1 MTPPRRIVVVGASA
15 AGLTAAESLRADGF
29 DGELTVVGS
38 EPHLAYDRPPLS
50 KQLLA
55 GAWAADR
62 LELLPRDRYDDL
74 SIGCRLGAAAT
85 ALDVAGR
92 TVRVGGSDGDGDG
105 VDGVE
110 LGFDRL
116 LIATGVRPRTW
127 PGTDGLRGV
136 HVLRTLDD
144 TVAFKAAAHDAG
156 RVVVI
161 GAGFLGAEA
170 AATLRGLG
178 IDVTLVDPSP
188 APMLRQVGPVVAG
201 LLADLHAEHGVD
213 LRLGRSVAAI
223 ERDGDRVT
231 GVRLDDGA
239 RFATTCVLVAI
250 GTTPATEWL
259 AGSGLDLADGVGCDA
274 WCRAAPGVFAAGD
287 VARWFHRG
295 RGASLRVEHRTNAT
309 EQAMA
314 AARAML
320 DPGDPYEPVPYVW
333 SDQYDTKLQTY
344 GETTATDRFAVIS
357 GSIDERRFVALYGR
371 AERVVGA
378 LGWRSPRE
386 LLRARALVADGVPWS
401 EAVAA

>member
-1 MTPPRRIVVVGASA
+1 MTPPPRRIVVVGASA

-29 DGELTVVGS
+29 DGDLTVVGS

-55 GAWAADR
+55 GAWQADR

-74 SIGCRLGAAAT
+74 RIGCRLGAAAT

-92 TVRVGGSDGDGDG
+92 TVRVGGDD
-105 VDGVE
+105 

-116 LIATGVRPRTW
+116 LIATGVRPRAW
-127 PGTDGLRGV
+127 PGTVGLRGV
-136 HVLRTLDD
+136 HVLRTVDD
-144 TVAFKAAAHDAG
+144 TVAFKAAAHEAE

-161 GAGFLGAEA
+161 GAGFLGTEA

-178 IDVTLVDPSP
+178 IAVTLVDPSP
-188 APMLRQVGPVVAG
+188 APMLRQVGPVVAD
-201 LLADLHAEHGVD
+201 LLAGLHAEHGVD
-213 LRLGRSVAAI
+213 LRLGTTVRGI
-223 ERDGDRVT
+223 DRYDDRVT

-239 RFATTCVLVAI
+239 RIGTTCVLVAI

-287 VARWFHRG
+287 VARWYHRG
-295 RGASLRVEHRTNAT
+295 RGTSLRVEHRTNAT

-320 DPGDPYEPVPYVW
+320 AEGEPYEPVPYFW
-333 SDQYDTKLQTY
+333 SDQYDTKLQAY
-344 GETTATDRFAVIS
+344 GETTGADRFAVVG
-357 GSIDERRFVALYGR
+357 GSVEERRFVALYGR
-371 AERVVGA
+371 SDRVVGA

-386 LLRARALVADGVPWS
+386 LLRARTLVAAGASWQ

>member
-1 MTPPRRIVVVGASA
+1 MTPPRRIVVVGAAA

-29 DGELTVVGS
+29 DGELTVVGA

-74 SIGCRLGAAAT
+74 RIGCRLGVAAT

-92 TVRVGGSDGDGDG
+92 TVRVGGDDL
-105 VDGVE
+105 V
-110 LGFDRL
+110 FDRL
-116 LIATGVRPRTW
+116 LIASGVRPRTW
-127 PGTDGLRGV
+127 PGTGGLRGV

-144 TVAFKAAAHDAG
+144 AVAFKAAALDAG
-156 RVVVI
+156 RVVVV

-178 IDVTLVDPSP
+178 IAVTLVDPAP
-188 APMLRQVGPVVAG
+188 APMLRQVGPVVAD
-201 LLADLHAEHGVD
+201 LLAALHAEHGVD
-213 LRLGRSVAAI
+213 LRLGTTVRGIDADDGRVA
-223 ERDGDRVT
+223 
-231 GVRLDDGA
+231 GVRLDDGT
-239 RFATTCVLVAI
+239 RVGTTCVLVAI
-250 GTTPATEWL
+250 GAAPATEWL

-295 RGASLRVEHRTNAT
+295 RGVSLRVEHRTNAT

-320 DPGDPYEPVPYVW
+320 DPGEPYEPVPYVW
-333 SDQYDTKLQTY
+333 SDQYDTKLQAY
-344 GETTATDRFAVIS
+344 GETTGTDHFAVVG
-357 GSIDERRFVALYGR
+357 GSVEERRFVALYGR
-371 AERVVGA
+371 GGRVVGA

-386 LLRARALVADGVPWS
+386 LLRARALVADGVLWAD
-401 EAVAA
+401 AVAAA